1 MVLKLSIIRWL
12 FTDVAKNAGKNDWDI
27 CRKKTCWMK
36 YLRNPDTEWVNKNK
50 AWYRIVPAGVT
61 QFQFLHPFC
70 RNGYSF
76 VWTFNEH
83 VSVDLEGCQYPD
95 LKFSITLFSGQFLLR
110 DTCAI
115 EHHVLSFVVSVNRL
129 SDIAIPVHIGFAL
142 YLGRQMSFDQQMNRS
157 CSFLFNTMVSWLK
170 NRNGR
175 QVLSWCTGYAVLP
188 HQFFLSGSMQQNP
201 VAEDQVFV
209 VRYIS
214 KEWYFLCRRPA
225 IVVDVWGCR
234 QLSVLEWQFSLHIPA
249 WYDHYLVVF
258 IWMEQSSVFCMC
270 GAITCLT

>member
-1 MVLKLSIIRWL
+1 M
-12 FTDVAKNAGKNDWDI
+12 
-27 CRKKTCWMK
+27 
-36 YLRNPDTEWVNKNK
+36 
-50 AWYRIVPAGVT
+50 PAGVT

-70 RNGYSF
+70 RNGHSF

-142 YLGRQMSFDQQMNRS
+142 YLGRQMSFDRQMNRS
-157 CSFLFNTMVSWLK
+157 CSFLFNTMVSWSK

-209 VRYIS
+209 IRFIS
-214 KEWYFLCRRPA
+214 KEWYFLCRRLA

-234 QLSVLEWQFSLHIPA
+234 QLSVTW
-249 WYDHYLVVF
+249 VTVF
-258 IWMEQSSVFCMC
+258 TAYTSVIRPLSCRLYMDGTVFRFLYVWCNNVPDVGDRKNFGLIRVSGTTGQVCFCALFP
-270 GAITCLT
+270 G